1 MILQNEKILIVDD
14 SPENL
19 EVLSGLLS
27 NYRLARAENGVNALA
42 EIEKCTPDI
51 ILLDVMMPEMNG
63 FQVAE
68 KLKANKKTSEIP
80 VIFITAKTES
90 ESIIKGFSL
99 GAADY
104 ITKPFEPLEVV
115 ARVTTHL
122 EIAKQRK
129 FQKEVNQILTKK
141 VEERTKELKIAKE
154 KAEAAEKLKS
164 EFLAQMS
171 HEIRTPL
178 NAVISLSGVL
188 VENLSDQIDDEYSD
202 ILNLINTAGQRII
215 RTVELILNYSDIM
228 TGGFT
233 PEFNKIDLDE
243 MCKTIIEKYQAMAKT
258 EELSLSYKSELNNGF
273 INADDYSL
281 RQIISNIIENAIIYT
296 EKGKIEVTLREENSK
311 TIFECKDTGIGIAK
325 EYFEKIFDP
334 FIQED
339 QGYTRKYQ
347 GNGLGLAL
355 VKKYCDLNNL
365 KIKFESVKSEGSI
378 FTIEF

>member
-63 FQVAE
+63 FQVTE

-115 ARVTTHL
+115 ARVATHL

-141 VEERTKELKIAKE
+141 VEERTKELKVAKE

-296 EKGKIEVTLREENSK
+296 EKGEIEVILREENSK